1 MLTSTPEY
9 VVGWASII
17 GADILIFILTVL
29 KTWAAMRGPN
39 LRGGN
44 LSVLILRDGK
54 GDLLKLFKFITHLR
68 VRLREF
74 EVDLR
79 KYGCVLCCTSPS
91 RRGCIYIDR
100 TAPCTYTASSRPGT
114 AVSCPSLR
122 IPSKTQ
128 IEVQPEKVVDDR
140 SIPYADSHPSPLQ
153 MSRT

>member
-54 GDLLKLFKFITHLR
+54 GDLLKLFKFITQPMHRCYLLR
-68 VRLREF
+68 VSWNR
-74 EVDLR
+74 
-79 KYGCVLCCTSPS
+79 GNCTVLS
-91 RRGCIYIDR
+91 
-100 TAPCTYTASSRPGT
+100 
-114 AVSCPSLR
+114 
-122 IPSKTQ
+122 
-128 IEVQPEKVVDDR
+128 
-140 SIPYADSHPSPLQ
+140 
-153 MSRT
+153 